1 MKKKLHTNCSNI
13 NPEVYLGNNRLN
25 IGNGPTKTG
34 DNSRFL
40 FVNSFFIAVAFLGL
54 TSCRSTDTDNNLNN
68 GGVAQVAFNL
78 TGTDF
83 AEQNRSPQPSASLK
97 TGAAF
102 SSNGNSGSVIQQK
115 TIMLSPS
122 SFIQAELAPAE
133 NNNLGTAKVNALAA
147 VNSGSAGGA
156 IASAPGASL
165 TSGMKF
171 RIIAYKAAD
180 GTYVTHKDYTVGQPA
195 DGLILEQGTQYTFVA
210 YSFGSTSALPTITS
224 GETTNLSSAQVAYDN
239 TNRDFMY
246 QKMDYTPSQASQAV
260 PFTLR
265 HKLTQMTVTINSYS
279 STPITAIGTM
289 LINPHY
295 SSGTFPLSTGNMINR
310 GASSSNQTLSLATT
324 LPAVSITTNPIILNA
339 DTSGALTGNFQ
350 ATNITIN
357 GETNTINPLNAFK
370 ITPETNSTL
379 TINLKRC
386 GAYIGP
392 NTNPANFKEFA
403 CQNLGATAGIDPF
416 SPVAGNHGLKVQW
429 GRNITGTNGQ
439 YYYTQT
445 SDQANSGTITG
456 WSTTN
461 AADGAWNSG
470 TEASPIKTV
479 NDPCPSGYRV
489 PTRTEW
495 QAVIDNNTNIERVGT
510 WADNGNYT
518 TALYFRN
525 PSNVRTLMLPA
536 AGYRLST
543 GGALYYRGN
552 GGYYWS
558 SSVSTSNASRLYF
571 YSSSV
576 DVANTT
582 RAHGFS
588 VRCIAE

>member
-224 GETTNLSSAQVAYDN
+224 GETTNLSSAQVAYDD

-246 QKMDYTPSQASQAV
+246 QKMNYTPSQASQAV

-265 HKLTQMTVTINSYS
+265 HKITWFNVHVYS
-279 STPITAIGTM
+279 GDIGNMQSITNATLG
-289 LINPHY
+289 PHY
-295 SSGTFPLSTGNMINR
+295 SAGSFALANGNITRTGTPAGNPITFLTGAATNKSSTNFINNDTQGNSTGNFSATVNLTT
-310 GASSSNQTLSLATT
+310 GSSS
-324 LPAVSITTNPIILNA
+324 
-339 DTSGALTGNFQ
+339 
-350 ATNITIN
+350 TIN
-357 GETNTINPLNAFK
+357 LTNAFK
-370 ITPETNSTL
+370 ITPETQSTL
-379 TINLKRC
+379 NINLKKC

-416 SPVAGNHGLKVQW
+416 SPVAGNHGDKYQW
-429 GRNITGTNGQ
+429 GAKTGEAGR
-439 YYYTQT
+439 YYSQAN
-445 SDQANSGTITG
+445 DQANSGYISG
-456 WSTTN
+456 WNTTSLP
-461 AADGAWNSG
+461 DGTWQDG
-470 TEASPIKTV
+470 VKTV
-479 NDPCPSGYRV
+479 NDPCPTGYRV

-495 QAVIDNNTNIERVGT
+495 QAVINNNTNIERVGS

-518 TALYFRN
+518 TALYFRS

-536 AGYRLST
+536 AGYRNYADGTL
-543 GGALYYRGN
+543 LNRGRN
-552 GGYYWS
+552 GYYWS
-558 SSVSTSNASRLYF
+558 SSATASIASHLYF
-571 YSSSV
+571 NSSSV
-576 DVANTT
+576 YVYNFNRTD
-582 RAHGFS
+582 GMS

>member
-13 NPEVYLGNNRLN
+13 NPGVYLGNNRLN
-25 IGNGPTKTG
+25 IGNDPTKTG

-83 AEQNRSPQPSASLK
+83 AEQNGSPQPSASLK

-224 GETTNLSSAQVAYDN
+224 GETTNLSSAQVAYDD

-246 QKMDYTPSQASQAV
+246 QKMNYTPSQASQAV

-265 HKLTQMTVTINSYS
+265 HKITWFNVHVYS
-279 STPITAIGTM
+279 GDIGNMQSITNATLG
-289 LINPHY
+289 PHY
-295 SSGTFPLSTGNMINR
+295 SAGSFALANGNITRTGTPAGNPITFLTGAATNKSSTNFINNDTQGNSTGNFSATVNLTT
-310 GASSSNQTLSLATT
+310 GSSS
-324 LPAVSITTNPIILNA
+324 
-339 DTSGALTGNFQ
+339 
-350 ATNITIN
+350 TIN
-357 GETNTINPLNAFK
+357 LTNAFK
-370 ITPETNSTL
+370 ITPETQSTL
-379 TINLKRC
+379 NINLKKC
-386 GAYIGP
+386 GAYISP
-392 NTNPANFKEFA
+392 TEYKEFM

-445 SDQANSGTITG
+445 SDQANSGTIAG
-456 WSTTN
+456 WSQTS

-470 TEASPIKTV
+470 TEANPVKTV

-536 AGYRLST
+536 AGYRDYTYGTL
-543 GGALYYRGN
+543 ANRGIS
-552 GGYYWS
+552 GRYWS
-558 SSVSTSNASRLYF
+558 SSVATSDASHLRF

-576 DVANTT
+576 NVDNNY
-582 RAHGFS
+582 RSHGFS

>member
-1 MKKKLHTNCSNI
+1 MKKKLHTNYSNI
-13 NPEVYLGNNRLN
+13 NPGVYLGNNRLN
-25 IGNGPTKTG
+25 IGSGPTKTD

-83 AEQNRSPQPSASLK
+83 AEQNGSPQPSASLK

-133 NNNLGTAKVNALAA
+133 NNNLGTPKVNALAA

-210 YSFGSTSALPTITS
+210 YSFGSTSTLPTITS
-224 GETTNLSSAQVAYDN
+224 GETTNLSSAQVSYDN

-246 QKMDYTPSQASQAV
+246 QKMNYTPSQASQAV

-265 HKLTQMTVTINSYS
+265 HKITWFNVHVYS
-279 STPITAIGTM
+279 GDIGNMQSITNATLG
-289 LINPHY
+289 PHY
-295 SSGTFPLSTGNMINR
+295 SAGSFALANGNITRTGTPAGNPITFLTGAATNKSSTNFINNDTQGNSTGNFSATVNLTT
-310 GASSSNQTLSLATT
+310 GSSS
-324 LPAVSITTNPIILNA
+324 
-339 DTSGALTGNFQ
+339 
-350 ATNITIN
+350 TIN
-357 GETNTINPLNAFK
+357 LTNAFK
-370 ITPETNSTL
+370 ITPETQSTL
-379 TINLKRC
+379 NINLKKC

-439 YYYTQT
+439 YYYTQA
-445 SDQANSGTITG
+445 SDQSNSGSISG
-456 WSTTN
+456 WSQTN
-461 AADGAWNSG
+461 AADNAWNSG
-470 TEASPIKTV
+470 TEANPVKTV

-495 QAVIDNNTNIERVGT
+495 QAVIDNNTNIERVGS
-510 WADNGNYT
+510 WADSSTNYT
-518 TALYFRN
+518 TALYIKSPIN
-525 PSNVRTLMLPA
+525 NNRTLMLPA
-536 AGYRLST
+536 AGYRYYTDGTLS
-543 GGALYYRGN
+543 YRGN
-552 GGYYWS
+552 SGRYWS
-558 SSVSTSNASRLYF
+558 SSVTSSNAYNLHF
-571 YSSSV
+571 DSSSV
-576 DVANTT
+576 YVNNYRRTN
-582 RAHGFS
+582 GMS